1 MYNNYVM
8 DGKTPILWFLRTA
21 LGLILLIGLSPISHF
36 LSMQSGHMQRPSQT
50 GTLASAL
57 STGQNM
63 PPSCCNDTI
72 GSFHL
77 TCGFVVPHSAF
88 ATHSA
93 GIDQVAILHSFF
105 QVNFREIT
113 TPPPKI

>member
-8 DGKTPILWFLRTA
+8 DRKTPILWFLRTA
-21 LGLILLIGLSPISHF
+21 LGLMLLIGLLPISHI
-36 LSMQSGHMQRPSQT
+36 LSMQSGHIQMPSQT
-50 GTLASAL
+50 GVLDGAM
-57 STGQNM
+57 STGQM
-63 PPSCCNDTI
+63 PTSCCNDTI

-93 GIDQVAILHSFF
+93 GTDRVAVLPPFF
-105 QVNFREIT
+105 QPTFREIT